1 MEWERSARLF
11 NPEVLLIKFRNAQH
25 VSALRV
31 EALRE
36 WDALRELRKRKDVEF
51 AELDLLQERQFAP
64 NDPLVSSQWHHS
76 VIGSFEAWRYS
87 LGNEPVRM
95 AIVDTPFQMNH
106 PDLAAQTDA
115 GWDVVEGVPIVA
127 ADGIDHSTLTAGMAA
142 AVIGNGIG
150 IAGASNCRILPMNIN
165 GAISEMYEATIW
177 AADHWVRVV
186 NISWTGGDSAT
197 LNAAGAYLKE
207 KARGVLAMSGVNG
220 AGFLDYTNQP
230 NIYCISMT
238 DAADNPRS
246 RFGNHIDFSAPGFEI
261 FSTTTNSNY
270 GYASGTSYSTPLFC
284 GVVAALFSINPALT
298 PDEVID
304 LLKRTAVDLGS
315 PGWDQFH
322 GFGRID
328 FAQAAAAA
336 NASRLAVTS
345 FQVNNSAAFLTLTNA
360 TGLDLVLWKRATL
373 DGAWEEVTN
382 ASITTNAGVLT
393 IADQNALGEKTTF
406 YRVEGRVR

>member
-1 MEWERSARLF
+1 MASARCSKGKNAALRRSVLLKLALTCVVIHAATVAAEFPQVSYVNIDTAGAAKEAMRKRAGRRVPETIRFSELRDAELPRRTVPLPQAETLARANFSRGRIGRMEWERSARLF
-11 NPEVLLIKFRNAQH
+11 NPEVLLVKFRNSQH

-95 AIVDTPFQMNH
+95 AIVDTPYQMNH

-115 GWDVVEGVPIVA
+115 GWDVVEGVPILA

-284 GVVAALFSINPALT
+284 GVVAAACAKSIRPKPWN
-298 PDEVID
+298 
-304 LLKRTAVDLGS
+304 
-315 PGWDQFH
+315 
-322 GFGRID
+322 
-328 FAQAAAAA
+328 
-336 NASRLAVTS
+336 
-345 FQVNNSAAFLTLTNA
+345 
-360 TGLDLVLWKRATL
+360 
-373 DGAWEEVTN
+373 
-382 ASITTNAGVLT
+382 
-393 IADQNALGEKTTF
+393 
-406 YRVEGRVR
+406 